1 MNSTMA
7 LARAEVRR
15 LGRNKQYS
23 IFSIALPVVLYLVV
37 SPQTGT
43 PPRTAWATP
52 PIT

>member
-1 MNSTMA
+1 MSSTVA

-37 SPQTGT
+37 RRSGT
-43 PPRTAWATP
+43 TPRTAWATP